1 MCRSRP
7 PGLCLERIYSCQIGW
22 LIGKTVCSQGSVMP
36 VGGKMRLLWHDP
48 ELLWF
53 KVGVSSNNSVSN
65 ISVRLVVQMLAPGM
79 PQPYAN

>member
-1 MCRSRP
+1 MQIPAARP
-7 PGLCLERIYSCQIGW
+7 VLRKNIFMPIGW
-22 LIGKTVCSQGSVMP
+22 LVGKTVCSQGSVMP

-65 ISVRLVVQMLAPGM
+65 MSVRLVVQMLAPGM
-79 PQPYAN
+79 PRPYAN

>member
-1 MCRSRP
+1 
-7 PGLCLERIYSCQIGW
+7 
-22 LIGKTVCSQGSVMP
+22 MP

-65 ISVRLVVQMLAPGM
+65 MSVRLVVQMLAPGM
-79 PQPYAN
+79 PRPYAN